1 MNVLVTG
8 ANGLLGSHVVRKL
21 AEQKFAVRAMVREGS
36 NRKALEGVTCVL
48 FEGRITDKEEV
59 ERAVS
64 GCDYVIHVAAKTS
77 QAPSNVEAFYKTNIE
92 STRYLIDACL
102 RCKVKRFVFVSSA
115 NCFGNGTKSAPGNEQ
130 KPFMPWLKK
139 SGYAYSKLL
148 AQQMVL
154 QEIKQQL
161 NAVVVNP
168 TFMIG
173 DNDTKPSS
181 GRIFFHVLKKPVIF
195 YPPGGKNFVDV
206 ETAAQGVVNA
216 MLNGK
221 RGECYLLAGENLSYL
236 EFFKMITGVVGQKS
250 VFIQIPSWV
259 LKTAGFVG
267 DMLEK
272 IFHIPIQLTAV
283 NAKMLCE
290 NNFYTAQKAMN
301 EIDFEM
307 TPIYQSIEKT
317 ILWFRKNNYIK

>member
-1 MNVLVTG
+1 M
-8 ANGLLGSHVVRKL
+8 
-21 AEQKFAVRAMVREGS
+21 
-36 NRKALEGVTCVL
+36 
-48 FEGRITDKEEV
+48 
-59 ERAVS
+59 
-64 GCDYVIHVAAKTS
+64 
-77 QAPSNVEAFYKTNIE
+77 
-92 STRYLIDACL
+92 
-102 RCKVKRFVFVSSA
+102 
-115 NCFGNGTKSAPGNEQ
+115 
-130 KPFMPWLKK
+130 
-139 SGYAYSKLL
+139 
-148 AQQMVL
+148 
-154 QEIKQQL
+154 
-161 NAVVVNP
+161 
-168 TFMIG
+168 
-173 DNDTKPSS
+173 
-181 GRIFFHVLKKPVIF
+181 
-195 YPPGGKNFVDV
+195 